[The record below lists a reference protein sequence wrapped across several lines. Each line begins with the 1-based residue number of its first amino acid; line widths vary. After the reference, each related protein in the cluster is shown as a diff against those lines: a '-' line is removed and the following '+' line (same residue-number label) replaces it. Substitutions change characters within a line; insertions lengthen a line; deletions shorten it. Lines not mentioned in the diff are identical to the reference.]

1 MFALRTV
8 GGFLASSGRTVVVW
22 HMGSERIRNQPD
34 VMHVAG
40 NARRHGVSVAP
51 RRVLAG
57 ALRGC
62 SGGRG
67 APWLARILLS
77 TLLAALPAGV
87 AYAQP
92 SWAPITNLADGAVAE
107 NAAYTSTTPA
117 VTGTPTLTWTAEGAD
132 AAQFAI
138 DGATGV
144 LTMVARDFER
154 PEDAD
159 GDNAYEVT
167 VKATDTNAAS
177 ATKAITVTVTD
188 ATEAPGKPD
197 APRVGALAGTV
208 GAVGVIWTAPA
219 NTGPPIDGYDLQW
232 REGTTG
238 SWTDGPDGWNGT
250 LAEIHGLTGD
260 TAHQVRV
267 RATHDEGDGTWSD
280 PGDGTS
286 TSATDFSGRFIRL
299 PSTHA
304 GSPFTVAMLFSESPE
319 TEQSEIQ
326 DRVEVTGGT
335 VTDVRRILGH
345 WELVITPNPAESVTI
360 VPRALPC
367 EFDTAIC
374 TLDGRSLVTVFSG
387 LVPVHGVGNPFVAQF
402 SRLPRVFATGEDFEV
417 RVGFSHAV
425 DMTPANF
432 AGAWDVVNGEV
443 VSAELV
449 SSREGSVTVR
459 PAGTGEVTLFLPAG
473 RDCLLAD
480 ATCSADDGLALEE
493 TLVGTVAAPSDA
505 LVAAFVTVP
514 GKHNGPVR
522 DERVRIQFSLPID
535 ISPEDF
541 ATLAWVVG
549 GGAAIRAERVEP
561 GLWDI
566 WFRPSAPDLD
576 LTIALDGRLDCALTE
591 GAICTAGE
599 KQLAHGI
606 EATIAAEVSRPNG
619 TTDLLVGNRQ
629 VSGGQSQLGVN
640 VSHFS
645 SPTRFYLAQPFTT
658 GSNVTGYDLNSVGL
672 KTRLRFN
679 SYRLGVELWS
689 SGSDGRPGLPLTS
702 LRRPST
708 VREGWNGFYAPLGT
722 TLAPNTTYFIRLKY
736 IGAYLL
742 GTSALDAARAPG
754 WGMDQ
759 VRCWSTFSAPNWEL
773 GCDASGTR
781 RLLMEIRGNARDT
794 RLGIT
799 NEPPSFEGTGLRLEL
814 RENAGAN
821 VAVGHPISATDPE
834 GDQVLYTLEG
844 ADAGSFGIDPR
855 SAQIRTQLGTDFNFE
870 VRPAYEVT
878 VVAEDP
884 LRAAARATV
893 VIALTDENEPPGRP
907 AAPRVAAKPG
917 TTDTLAVTWSPPVNT
932 GPVID
937 AYDLRYAKSDLVWTE
952 ILDQTGTAA
961 EIGSL
966 DANTAYAVQVRARTD
981 EGTSAWS
988 ESGQWVTGNTA
999 PTFGADRVTR
1009 RVPENS
1015 AAGVAVGSVIAATD
1029 EDGDTLTYTLGG
1041 PDRAAFSVASTGQL
1055 STIQGAV
1062 YDFEG
1067 KHRYAL
1073 TLTADDGKVGGTDT
1087 VDVAILLDDVT
1098 DSGGGVLVSNLAN
1111 GNTSSAFVCSH
1122 KFNCPWVL
1130 QGLMPGS
1137 STGGYTI
1144 TGVTIGVKTDT
1155 GFAELRFAVPRFVR
1169 IVRHS
1174 NRWSTYAQVRPTSI
1188 DATTAHY
1195 RVGSPG
1201 LHVDHDKTFA
1211 VEYYAVGQIVEA
1223 LVTSDRGEETG
1234 AATGWSID
1242 DTRDSGWY
1250 HDKPGI
1256 PAKMRIHGRVNM
1268 LQGLEYLD
1276 EGGGELPYWWDG
1288 GGYRVGASFPVYE
1301 PVSVTPFRDP
1311 TWFRGGLTHWIV
1323 NANNQRLVSIV
1334 PTAVDATS
1342 TVTFVDEGGLELSDA
1357 DPNTAEFEVAVR
1369 FGARVVRLEVASADA
1384 MTHQTYYV
1392 KIERWR
1398 NRAPFFRGSANPSFP
1413 ENSGAG
1419 YQVSTPDAI
1428 DRDGDPLEFSIEGSG
1443 TASFSVDGN
1452 GQLTTLGGV
1461 DYDYESRPEYGVIL
1475 VADDGFGGRVRIVMR
1490 IGLDDVDEP
1499 PEKVAPPSVVA
1510 PPGVVGVLAVN
1521 WTEPA
1526 TTGPPILGYD
1536 IEYRAGAA
1544 NWIRLPR
1551 QPGTTVTLRTL
1562 MPGTDYFVQVRAVN
1576 DEGEGPFSDPAS
1588 AKTNDGPALTLTV
1601 SPNPLDEGQTATV
1614 TAIVSMAMSAR
1625 FTVTVDGPES
1635 DRYEFVGGNRTLS
1648 FATNATQSTG
1658 TVRIRAVANDVD
1670 DGDVDILLNGTPD
1683 MDGVSGGTV
1692 SVTVRD
1698 NDNPA
1703 VSIAAPRIA
1712 LESGHLFENE
1722 NSATEPDH
1730 LWTLTRSG
1738 EIADALVVKV
1748 TPSEITAAN
1757 KGDFVDAAAENMEH
1771 SLTFGANVAMA
1782 TYTPIVNDDV
1792 DEPHGAVTV
1801 TLVAGTGYRVAPSAR
1816 SARVNVRDDD
1826 GARLVTFNID
1836 PLGIAVSE
1844 GRTVELETV
1853 LETVRDSTFTES
1865 ADIGRVYDLD
1875 ALGGGLLLSL
1885 TTVDV
1890 EAVSAGANPDFTP
1903 LTRVAVPVPAAAFTR
1918 RGTGLRAVHG
1928 LPGVETMSDADD
1940 TEEMERFV
1948 VRLARGSTTP
1958 DSVDPATRANVAN
1971 LLDGSNNVV
1980 ELDGDDF
1987 IASVVELRDA
1997 PRLTLTVAPSDIVEG
2012 DNDRGEGT
2020 ATVSATATS
2029 GLDVRYTLTVSAEPA
2044 NSDRFEFADARR
2056 TLTFAAN
2063 STSSTGVVM
2072 LRSIHN
2078 DVDDGDI
2085 EVTLTATP
2093 STLDVTPT
2101 TAVMTVVDDDPPKV
2115 SIAAPAGAVGGFL
2128 YESEAASEGN
2138 RAAWL
2143 LTREGILT
2151 EALAVSVNVTETG
2164 DFVEPDRE
2172 GVQTVTFAAGSA
2184 TAYFHAI
2191 TGDMIPEDHGTVTV
2205 AIVAGGTT
2213 YEATAPDRAS
2223 VDVRDDDGDLLE
2235 VTLEPRRDADLTRL
2249 QDGSV
2254 PSPYDATVSEGA
2266 PVQYRVVVTTI
2277 DDGTFTEAT
2286 HVARLFGTSSFEIGV
2301 ATDDGI
2307 AMEPDD
2313 YSSVDTTVTVS
2324 IAAFVPAGPAWR
2336 NVGGYVDDIA
2346 TFRNDDDGPGM
2357 NGDDDPDELEEPF
2370 YLVLKRPDTLDGR
2383 IKLLART
2390 NDLGRD
2396 GFFAVVTLIE
2406 GPPDGKLRICDAQG
2420 TCTEEKIRDVL
2431 TEGRIEMA
2439 YRGDWGTMCDDYW
2452 TNDDSGVACRQ
2463 LGHFGVERTFGESI
2477 LGAAARDVP
2486 IWLDDVQCTG
2496 TETRVFDCPRLG
2508 NAIGEHNCSVRH
2520 TEDVGV
2526 RCVSEEKSESNGDG
2540 YLIFRA
2546 PIEAASNQ
2554 ERSATLAVTAGTT
2567 VRYTARLSKMPEAR
2581 DRPHADLRLDVS
2593 VSDPGVTVERT
2604 QFWWFGRDES
2614 EGGDFDEWTE
2624 AREVEVTVSRSA
2636 ASNAQVDLVHTVTRT
2651 SYPSGEGSQP
2661 SDYPGEFRVT
2671 LAISAAGPPAS
2682 ARGASAEGSAAVAPG
2697 AGAASPEVASR
2708 GGPAAATLSGAPVE
2722 VETKAAAGAAAPAGG
2737 PPEGIRGLRAVS
2749 RPGALAVSWTGAG
2762 GATAYAVYWA
2772 EAGAGQHAGARRV
2785 VDGTS
2790 ATLSG
2795 LVPETAYEVWVAAL
2809 RDGLEGPSSAP
2820 IQGVPG
2826 QAENAPTL
2834 LAPRLADGSNP
2845 WEGRVELYYQGELAD
2860 GSGYPGGWG
2869 TVCDDDFGPVDAS
2882 VVCRLLG
2889 HGAARAALAGGAFGD
2904 GGGPTLLDDLRCDGS
2919 EAGLADCLPDGLAG
2933 IGRHDCGADEAA
2945 AAVCAPPASVRLT
2958 SRGPPAL
2965 VDATVAG
2972 DRLTL
2977 RFDAPLDGMFR
2988 PVPRDFAVLV
2998 DGVPFRVAAVA
3009 VAGPLV
3015 RLTLAEPV
3023 GAGIRVS
3030 ASYFAPALF
3039 PLAGLEGRQAAP
3051 FEHASVGNETGAP
3064 ATGLASSAR
3073 SIDERPP
3080 KPGRSAGLAAALRDA
3095 LPAHEEPGMLETLD
3109 ASGRRIVTLEG
3120 LAALTGLRRLNLSDN
3135 AVVDLWPL
3143 ASLVHL
3149 EELDLSDNAI
3159 ADLRPLAGLTALRRL
3174 DLSRN
3179 RTADLWPLADLV
3191 ELRALG
3197 LAGNSVADLA
3207 PLGFLRD
3214 LVYLDVAD
3222 NAIPDAAGL
3231 SAHVSLAR
3239 LDLGGNPLLDTA
3251 PLDGLEA
3258 LVWIRL
3264 PGQPLSSAE
3273 AFGRLTHVRWVWLG
3287 DVPVRVGGVTD
3298 NRGQPRAEGGAA
3310 GQRPH
3315 PWAL

>member
-1 MFALRTV
+1 M
-8 GGFLASSGRTVVVW
+8 
-22 HMGSERIRNQPD
+22 
-34 VMHVAG
+34 
-40 NARRHGVSVAP
+40 
-51 RRVLAG
+51 
-57 ALRGC
+57 
-62 SGGRG
+62 
-67 APWLARILLS
+67 
-77 TLLAALPAGV
+77 

-232 REGTTG
+232 RAGTTG
-238 SWTDGPDGWNGT
+238 SWTDGPEGWNGT
-250 LAEIHGLTGD
+250 LAEIHGLAGD

-286 TSATDFSGRFIRL
+286 TSATDLSGRFIRL

-402 SRLPRVFATGEDFEV
+402 SSLPRVFATGEDFEV
-417 RVGFSHAV
+417 RVGFSRAV

-640 VSHFS
+640 VSHS
-645 SPTRFYLAQPFTT
+645 GSPTRLYLAQPFTT

-679 SYRLGVELWS
+679 ASSLGVELWS

-821 VAVGHPISATDPE
+821 VAVGHPISATDPD

-844 ADAGSFGIDPR
+844 AAGSFGIDPR

-1256 PAKMRIHGRVNM
+1256 PAKMRIHGRANM

-1323 NANNQRLVSIV
+1323 NANNQRLVRIV

-1342 TVTFVDEGGLELSDA
+1342 TVTFLDEGGVELTDA
-1357 DPNTAEFEVAVR
+1357 DAQTAAFDVAVR
-1369 FGARVVRLEVASADA
+1369 FGARVVRLAVASADA
-1384 MTHQTYYV
+1384 MTHQTYQV
-1392 KIERWR
+1392 RIERWR
-1398 NRAPFFRGSANPSFP
+1398 NNAPRFDPSGATQSFP
-1413 ENSGAG
+1413 ENTGVGHQLSGPA
-1419 YQVSTPDAI
+1419 VSDA
-1428 DRDGDPLEFSIEGSG
+1428 DGDPLEFSLEGADAG
-1443 TASFSVDGN
+1443 SFSVDGA
-1452 GQLTTLGGV
+1452 GHLTTLGTV
-1461 DYDYESRPEYGVIL
+1461 DYDYESQPEYAVTL
-1475 VADDGFGGRVRIVMR
+1475 FADDGFGGRGSIPVRIV
-1490 IGLDDVDEP
+1490 LDDVDEP
-1499 PEKVAPPSVVA
+1499 PEKVALPTVVV
-1510 PPGVVGVLAVN
+1510 PVGVVGALGVT

-1526 TTGPPILGYD
+1526 TTGPPVSGYD
-1536 IEYRAGAA
+1536 IEYRAGVQD
-1544 NWIRLPR
+1544 WIRLPR
-1551 QPGTTVTLRTL
+1551 QPGTTATLRTL
-1562 MPGTDYFVQVRAVN
+1562 MPDTDYFVHVRAVN
-1576 DEGEGPFSDPAS
+1576 DEGAGPFSDPAS

-1601 SPNPLDEGQTATV
+1601 SPNPLVEGQTATV
-1614 TAIVSMAMSAR
+1614 TASVSMAMSAR
-1625 FTVTVDGPES
+1625 FTVAVAGPDS

-1648 FATNATQSTG
+1648 FAVNATASTG
-1658 TVRIRAVANDVD
+1658 RVRLRAVDNDED
-1670 DGDVDILLNGTPD
+1670 DGDVEILLTGTPD
-1683 MDGVSGGTV
+1683 MNGVSGGTV

-1712 LESGHLFENE
+1712 TQSGHLFENE
-1722 NSATEPDH
+1722 NSATEPTH

-1757 KGDFVDAAAENMEH
+1757 KGDFVDAAAENMEQ

-1801 TLVAGTGYRVAPSAR
+1801 TLVADTGYRVAPSAR

-1836 PLGIAVSE
+1836 PHGIAVSE
-1844 GRTVELETV
+1844 GRSVELETV
-1853 LETVRDSTFTES
+1853 LETVQDSTFTES
-1865 ADIGRVYDLD
+1865 ADIGRVFDLD
-1875 ALGGGLLLSL
+1875 AMGGGLLLSL

-1890 EAVSAGANPDFTP
+1890 EAVSTGMNPDFTP

-1928 LPGVETMSDADD
+1928 LPGVETMRDADD
-1940 TEEMERFV
+1940 TEGMERFV
-1948 VRLARGSTTP
+1948 VRLTRGSATP

-1997 PRLTLTVAPSDIVEG
+1997 PRLTLKVDPSTIVEG
-2012 DNDRGEGT
+2012 DNNHGEGT

-2029 GLDVRYTLTVSAEPA
+2029 GLDVPYTLTVSAAPA

-2063 STSSTGVVM
+2063 ATSSTGAVM

-2151 EALAVSVNVTETG
+2151 EALAVSVNVTQTG
-2164 DFVEPDRE
+2164 DFVRSDRE

-2191 TGDMIPEDHGTVTV
+2191 AGDPDDEPHGTVTV
-2205 AIVAGGTT
+2205 TIGAGGAT

-2277 DDGTFTEAT
+2277 DDDTFTEGT

-2307 AMEPDD
+2307 AMAPDD

-2324 IAAFVPAGPAWR
+2324 IAEFVPAADAWR

-2357 NGDDDPDELEEPF
+2357 NGDDDPDELAEPF
-2370 YLVLKRPDTLDGR
+2370 YLVLKPPGTLDGR
-2383 IKLLART
+2383 ILPLKRT
-2390 NDLGRD
+2390 NDLGRT

-2671 LAISAAGPPAS
+2671 LAISAAGPPAL
-2682 ARGASAEGSAAVAPG
+2682 AQGASAEGPAAVAPG

-2722 VETKAAAGAAAPAGG
+2722 VETKAAAGAATPAGG

-2749 RPGALAVSWTGAG
+2749 RPGALAVSWTGAE

-2785 VDGTS
+2785 VNGTS
-2790 ATLSG
+2790 VILSG

-3109 ASGRRIVTLEG
+3109 ASGRRIVALEG

-3298 NRGQPRAEGGAA
+3298 NPGQPRAEGGAA

>member
-1 MFALRTV
+1 M
-8 GGFLASSGRTVVVW
+8 
-22 HMGSERIRNQPD
+22 
-34 VMHVAG
+34 
-40 NARRHGVSVAP
+40 
-51 RRVLAG
+51 
-57 ALRGC
+57 
-62 SGGRG
+62 
-67 APWLARILLS
+67 
-77 TLLAALPAGV
+77 
-87 AYAQP
+87 
-92 SWAPITNLADGAVAE
+92 
-107 NAAYTSTTPA
+107 
-117 VTGTPTLTWTAEGAD
+117 
-132 AAQFAI
+132 
-138 DGATGV
+138 
-144 LTMVARDFER
+144 
-154 PEDAD
+154 
-159 GDNAYEVT
+159 
-167 VKATDTNAAS
+167 
-177 ATKAITVTVTD
+177 
-188 ATEAPGKPD
+188 
-197 APRVGALAGTV
+197 
-208 GAVGVIWTAPA
+208 
-219 NTGPPIDGYDLQW
+219 
-232 REGTTG
+232 
-238 SWTDGPDGWNGT
+238 
-250 LAEIHGLTGD
+250 
-260 TAHQVRV
+260 
-267 RATHDEGDGTWSD
+267 
-280 PGDGTS
+280 
-286 TSATDFSGRFIRL
+286 
-299 PSTHA
+299 
-304 GSPFTVAMLFSESPE
+304 
-319 TEQSEIQ
+319 
-326 DRVEVTGGT
+326 
-335 VTDVRRILGH
+335 
-345 WELVITPNPAESVTI
+345 
-360 VPRALPC
+360 
-367 EFDTAIC
+367 
-374 TLDGRSLVTVFSG
+374 
-387 LVPVHGVGNPFVAQF
+387 
-402 SRLPRVFATGEDFEV
+402 
-417 RVGFSHAV
+417 
-425 DMTPANF
+425 
-432 AGAWDVVNGEV
+432 
-443 VSAELV
+443 
-449 SSREGSVTVR
+449 
-459 PAGTGEVTLFLPAG
+459 
-473 RDCLLAD
+473 
-480 ATCSADDGLALEE
+480 
-493 TLVGTVAAPSDA
+493 
-505 LVAAFVTVP
+505 
-514 GKHNGPVR
+514 
-522 DERVRIQFSLPID
+522 
-535 ISPEDF
+535 
-541 ATLAWVVG
+541 
-549 GGAAIRAERVEP
+549 
-561 GLWDI
+561 
-566 WFRPSAPDLD
+566 
-576 LTIALDGRLDCALTE
+576 
-591 GAICTAGE
+591 
-599 KQLAHGI
+599 
-606 EATIAAEVSRPNG
+606 
-619 TTDLLVGNRQ
+619 
-629 VSGGQSQLGVN
+629 
-640 VSHFS
+640 
-645 SPTRFYLAQPFTT
+645 
-658 GSNVTGYDLNSVGL
+658 
-672 KTRLRFN
+672 
-679 SYRLGVELWS
+679 
-689 SGSDGRPGLPLTS
+689 
-702 LRRPST
+702 
-708 VREGWNGFYAPLGT
+708 REGWNGFYAPLGT

-742 GTSALDAARAPG
+742 GTSALDSDSASG

-759 VRCWSTFSAPNWEL
+759 VRCWSKFSAPEWRL
-773 GCDASGTR
+773 GCDAGGTR
-781 RLLMEIRGNARDT
+781 RLLMEIRGNPREA
-794 RLGIT
+794 RLGDT

-814 RENAGAN
+814 RENARAN
-821 VAVGHPISATDPE
+821 LAVGHPISATDPD
-834 GDQVLYTLEG
+834 GDQILYTLEG
-844 ADAGSFGIDPR
+844 DAGSFRIDLR
-855 SAQIRTQLGTDFNFE
+855 SAQIRTRHGTDFNFE
-870 VRPAYEVT
+870 VRPIYEVT

-884 LRAAARATV
+884 LHAAARATV
-893 VIALTDENEPPGRP
+893 VIALTDEIEPPGRP

-932 GPVID
+932 GPLID
-937 AYDLRYAKSDLVWTE
+937 AYDLRYAKADLVWTE
-952 ILDQTGTAA
+952 IPGQTGTSA

-966 DANTAYAVQVRARTD
+966 DANTAYAVQVLARTD

-999 PTFGADRVTR
+999 PEFGADRVTR
-1009 RVPENS
+1009 RLPENT
-1015 AAGVAVGSVIAATD
+1015 AGGVAVGSVIAATD
-1029 EDGDTLTYTLGG
+1029 TDGDTLTYTLGG
-1041 PDRAAFSVASTGQL
+1041 PDSAAFSVASTGQL

-1067 KHRYAL
+1067 KQTYAL
-1073 TLTADDGKVGGTDT
+1073 TLKADDGKVGGTDT
-1087 VDVAILLDDVT
+1087 VDVAILLDDVA

-1111 GNTSSAFVCSH
+1111 GNTSTVRVCSH
-1122 KFNCPWVL
+1122 QTSCSWVN
-1130 QGLMPGS
+1130 QGVMPGS
-1137 STGGYTI
+1137 APGGYTI
-1144 TGVTIGVKTDT
+1144 TGITIGVNRAGRERPPKY
-1155 GFAELRFAVPRFVR
+1155 VR
-1169 IVRHS
+1169 ITRRLHRSLSRLFEPVS
-1174 NRWSTYAQVRPTSI
+1174 G
-1188 DATTAHY
+1188 DANSFHY
-1195 RVGSPG
+1195 RVGPPWG
-1201 LHVDHDKTFA
+1201 AIVDVDVGARDAHMDHDKPVH
-1211 VEYYAVGQIVEA
+1211 VEYYAVGQIVDA
-1223 LVTSDRGEETG
+1223 YVTSDVGEESG
-1234 AATGWSID
+1234 AAAGWSIA

-1250 HDKPGI
+1250 HNRSGPPG
-1256 PAKMRIHGRVNM
+1256 KMRIHGRANM
-1268 LQGLEYLD
+1268 LQGLAYLGD
-1276 EGGGELPYWWDG
+1276 RGQRLPYWRDSG
-1288 GGYRVGASFPVYE
+1288 GLRLGSNNFGSAVD
-1301 PVSVTPFRDP
+1301 TPFLDP
-1311 TWFRGGLTHWIV
+1311 AWFRGGMTGWIV
-1323 NANNQRLVSIV
+1323 RANNTTRVRIV
-1334 PTAVDATS
+1334 PTLVEATS
-1342 TVTFVDEGGLELSDA
+1342 TVSFLDEKGLELSDV
-1357 DPNTAEFEVAVR
+1357 DPDTEEFDVAVR
-1369 FGARVVRLEVASADA
+1369 FGARVVRLDVSSEDGN
-1384 MTHQTYYV
+1384 THQTYQV
-1392 KIERWR
+1392 TIERWR

-1419 YQVSTPDAI
+1419 YQVSTPDVI
-1428 DRDGDPLEFSIEGSG
+1428 DRDGDPLEFSLEGPDA
-1443 TASFSVDGN
+1443 ASFSVDGT
-1452 GQLTTLGGV
+1452 GQLTTLDDV
-1461 DYDYESRPEYGVIL
+1461 DYDYESQPQYAVTL
-1475 VADDGFGGRVRIVMR
+1475 VADDDFGGTGSIRMR
-1490 IGLDDVDEP
+1490 IRLDDVDEP

-1692 SVTVRD
+1692 SVTLRD

-1722 NSATEPDH
+1722 NNDSEPDH

-1757 KGDFVDAAAENMEH
+1757 KGDFVDASAENTEH
-1771 SLTFGANVAMA
+1771 SLTFGANAAMA

-1836 PLGIAVSE
+1836 PHGIAVSE
-1844 GRTVELETV
+1844 GRTVALDTV

-1903 LTRVAVPVPAAAFTR
+1903 LTRAPVPVPAAAFTR

-1928 LPGVETMSDADD
+1928 LPGVETTSDTDD
-1940 TEEMERFV
+1940 TEGMQRFV

-1971 LLDGSNNVV
+1971 LLDGSSNVV

-2029 GLDVRYTLTVSAEPA
+2029 GLDVPYTLTVSAALA

-2128 YESEAASEGN
+2128 YESEAATEGN

-2151 EALAVSVNVTETG
+2151 EALTVSVNVTETG

-2191 TGDMIPEDHGTVTV
+2191 TGDAVDEPHGTVTV
-2205 AIVAGGTT
+2205 TIVAGGTT

-2223 VDVRDDDGDLLE
+2223 VDVRDDDGDGDGLLE

-3109 ASGRRIVTLEG
+3109 ASGRRIVALEG

-3239 LDLGGNPLLDTA
+3239 LDLGGNPLVDTA
-3251 PLDGLEA
+3251 SLDGLEA

-3264 PGQPLSSAE
+3264 PGQPLPAAE
-3273 AFGRLTHVRWVWLG
+3273 TFGRLTQARWVWLG
-3287 DVPVRVGGVTD
+3287 DVAVRVGGVTGD
-3298 NRGQPRAEGGAA
+3298 RGQPHAEGGAA

-3315 PWAL
+3315 P